1 MTDEE
6 VHEYPYK
13 ALMRYSDELTS
24 EQLDYCV
31 QECPAIAL
39 ECCAD
44 KLTEEQKNYCEE
56 KTKC

>member
-31 QECPAIAL
+31 HRDPWTAIRF
-39 ECCAD
+39 CAD
-44 KLTEEQKNYCEE
+44 KLTDKQLDYCEE
-56 KTKC
+56 KTK

>member
-1 MTDEE
+1 MTDEK

-31 QECPAIAL
+31 HECPAIAL

-44 KLTEEQKNYCEE
+44 KLSEEQKQYCNE
-56 KTKC
+56 KTK

>member
-6 VHEYPYK
+6 VHEHPYK

-24 EQLDYCV
+24 DQLDYCV
-31 QECPAIAL
+31 HECPAIAL

-44 KLTEEQKNYCEE
+44 KLSEEQKQYCEE
-56 KTKC
+56 KTK